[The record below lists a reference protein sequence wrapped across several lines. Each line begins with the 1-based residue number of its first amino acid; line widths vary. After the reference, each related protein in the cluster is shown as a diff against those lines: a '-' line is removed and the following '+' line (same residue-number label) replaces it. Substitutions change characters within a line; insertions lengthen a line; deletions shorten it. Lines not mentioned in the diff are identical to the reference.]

1 MNTNK
6 AKAALFAVLLFGIGA
21 AVGALG
27 HRYYAATSVSAK
39 TATAEDFRQKY
50 ISEMQTKLKLNQHQ
64 VDQLQVILDDTKAKF
79 RAARESH
86 HPEMVKIK
94 DDQLARVKALLS
106 ADQAKQ
112 YEAMVA
118 EREQHAKE
126 QDDRDRQDE
135 AHQRDLHLKALA
147 GH

>member
-1 MNTNK
+1 MNSNK
-6 AKAALFAVLLFGIGA
+6 TKAALFAVLLFGLGT

-27 HRYYAATSVSAK
+27 HRYYAATAVIANTSQ
-39 TATAEDFRQKY
+39 DFRHKY
-50 ISEMQTKLKLNQHQ
+50 VSEMQTKLKLNQHQ
-64 VDQLQVILDDTKAKF
+64 VDQLQVILDETKEKYKV
-79 RAARESH
+79 ARESY

-94 DDQLARVKALLS
+94 DDQLAKVKSILS
-106 ADQAKQ
+106 VDQAKQ

-126 QDDRDRQDE
+126 QEERDRADD
-135 AHQRDLHLKALA
+135 QRQRELHLKALA

>member
-1 MNTNK
+1 MNSNK
-6 AKAALFAVLLFGIGA
+6 AKAALFAVLLFAVGS

-27 HRYYAATSVSAK
+27 HRYF
-39 TATAEDFRQKY
+39 TATTANAAEVYRQKY
-50 ISEMQTKLKLNQHQ
+50 VEEMQNKLKLNQHQ
-64 VDQLQVILDDTKAKF
+64 IDQLQVILDETRDKF

-94 DDQLARVKALLS
+94 DEQITKVKAMLS
-106 ADQAKQ
+106 PDQSKK

-118 EREQHAKE
+118 EREQKARD
-126 QDDRDRQDE
+126 QDDHDRQEE
-135 AHQRDLHLKALA
+135 ARQRDLHLKALN

>member
-6 AKAALFAVLLFGIGA
+6 AKAALFALLLFGFGA
-21 AVGALG
+21 IVGALG
-27 HRYYAATSVSAK
+27 NRYYAATAVSAK
-39 TATAEDFRQKY
+39 TAEDFRHKY
-50 ISEMQTKLKLNQHQ
+50 VSEMQTKLNLSQHQ

-86 HPEMVKIK
+86 HSEMVKIK
-94 DDQLARVKALLS
+94 DDQLTQVKSILS
-106 ADQAKQ
+106 PDQAKQ

-126 QDDRDRQDE
+126 QDERERQEDQRQRE
-135 AHQRDLHLKALA
+135 AHLKALA
-147 GH
+147 SK